1 MINPANTLIT
11 EDIARVTTKPVEY
24 LRAIVEDGDKGG
36 RRPGLI
42 VTDEDVISL
51 KRYERQGL
59 NLPTT
64 LALTEQYL
72 GFEKSGIPGLEPK
85 DVMDTY
91 ITINR
96 HARSWSPIENA
107 VKTTGFDIGIFAAH
121 FVNQGGLIITHIE
134 RMDVIEQL
142 TLTIADLKLED
153 ISGLKR
159 VPLSSTEKQVCGAL
173 SGLLTRMAERIDMH
187 RHSAELLTEEINT
200 FSNTLNAEI
209 MPSIQHKVTLS
220 NNSELD
226 QEIQDL
232 ESDIDRLTRDIEQK
246 MKEYTTAK
254 NNIAWGIIGGPIGV
268 AITGGIFGSLAERI
282 RKDKDRLVHI
292 KTAKVQQLKE
302 KRPLAAAILS
312 LQLIFEDMNLRMQDA
327 QQGATNLKD
336 VWALLS
342 SYIKSSARELATLE
356 DDQALF
362 IFALH
367 FQGVVSPW
375 LEIRNIS
382 TELLDTFERAL
393 DQFNSGKYIT
403 Q

>member
-1 MINPANTLIT
+1 MINPVKTFIT
-11 EDIARVTTKPVEY
+11 EDLARVTTKPVEY
-24 LRAIVEDGDKGG
+24 LRVTLEDEKNEG
-36 RRPGLI
+36 RSPGLI
-42 VTDEDVISL
+42 LTKEDVLSL

-72 GFEKSGIPGLEPK
+72 GFKKSGIPGLEPK

-107 VKTTGFDIGIFAAH
+107 IKTNGFDIGIFADH
-121 FVNQGGLIITHIE
+121 FVRQGGLIITHIE
-134 RMDVIEQL
+134 RMDIIEQL

-153 ISGLKR
+153 ISGLKSL
-159 VPLSSTEKQVCGAL
+159 PLSSTEKQVCGAL
-173 SGLLTRMAERIDMH
+173 SSLLTQMAGRIDMH

-200 FSNTLNAEI
+200 FSNTLNTEI

-220 NNSELD
+220 SNSELD
-226 QEIQDL
+226 QEIRDL
-232 ESDIDRLTRDIEQK
+232 ESDIDQLTRDIEQK
-246 MKEYTTAK
+246 AKEYTKAK
-254 NNIAWGIIGGPIGV
+254 NSIAWGGFGGPIGV
-268 AITGGIFGSLAERI
+268 AITGGIFGSQAERI
-282 RKDKDRLVHI
+282 RKDKNRLIHI

-312 LQLIFEDMNLRMQDA
+312 LQLMSEDMNLRMQDA

-342 SYIKSSARELATLE
+342 SYIKSSAQELATIE
-356 DDQALF
+356 DDHALF
-362 IFALH
+362 IFAFH
-367 FQGVVSPW
+367 FQGVISPW

-382 TELLDTFERAL
+382 TELLNIFERAL
-393 DQFNSGKYIT
+393 DQFKSGKDIT